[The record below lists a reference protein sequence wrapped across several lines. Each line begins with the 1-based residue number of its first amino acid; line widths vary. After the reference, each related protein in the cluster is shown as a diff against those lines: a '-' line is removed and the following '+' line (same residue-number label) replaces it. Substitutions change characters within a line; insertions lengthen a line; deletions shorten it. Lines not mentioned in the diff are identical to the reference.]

1 MTDDVNKILSERG
14 GTHGDFSTNTR
25 IMQVIKREMRC
36 EPKWDV
42 LKDHQAEALDM
53 IAHKIGR
60 ILAGDP
66 NFKDHWDDIAGYAV
80 LVANRCSQPVMQWT
94 PEETARMKSTTK
106 PAVQVNKTVSI
117 PELKTGNE
125 RRCVDGSRE
134 MWTGEQ
140 WVKSDNSPITSK
152 KLYCAQCNDCMRVNA
167 AGYAMCQ
174 FENCPNTGKKVL

>member
-1 MTDDVNKILSERG
+1 MTDDVNKILNERG
-14 GTHGDFSTNTR
+14 GTHGDFSTSTR

-80 LVANRCSQPVMQWT
+80 LVANRCSQPAV
-94 PEETARMKSTTK
+94 STTK
-106 PAVQVNKTVSI
+106 PMSI
-117 PELKTGNE
+117 PKLKTGNE

-140 WVKSDNSPITSK
+140 WVKSGNSPITSDE
-152 KLYCAQCNDCMRVNA
+152 LYCVQCNDCMRVNA
-167 AGYAMCQ
+167 AGYAMCE
-174 FENCPNTGKKVL
+174 FENCPNAGKKVV